1 MAHIP
6 GARRAD
12 DVATRFEVP
21 LDTSGGKQE
30 QTLSGLFKILADHGD
45 FSEYTVER
53 VSLESVF
60 LKVIRENNIKE
71 EGSASRTSKRRWYSS
86 LC

>member
-1 MAHIP
+1 MLPNHIE
-6 GARRAD
+6 A
-12 DVATRFEVP
+12 FEVP
-21 LDTSGGKQE
+21 LGSDKHE
-30 QTLSGLFKILADHGD
+30 QTLAGLLNMLVQQGG

-60 LKVIRENNIKE
+60 LKVIRENKIKE
-71 EGSASRTSKRRWYSS
+71 EGSALPTRTKSWFFLK